1 MTVQVDLLDV
11 AEANDNFFV
20 VGTVEQV
27 EQATRIASLLTAFGV
42 LPLRRQ
48 QQHNTSHMLFAAS
61 LLIVAKD
68 HDGEFTL
75 GTRDATQLSRLTL
88 GSGVL
93 DWLQKAVD
101 AHLLILDGQTY
112 QLSPVLLRAS
122 EPLSDVEVINA

>member
-1 MTVQVDLLDV
+1 MTAQVDLLDV

-48 QQHNTSHMLFAAS
+48 SQHNSAHMLFSAS
-61 LLIVAKD
+61 LLIVATKYQ
-68 HDGEFTL
+68 GVFEL
-75 GTRDATQLSRLTL
+75 STRDSSQLARLPL

-93 DWLQKAVD
+93 QWLQKAVE